1 MTAEERQFMLTAA
14 WIFVR
19 HGQRERAR
27 AIVEA
32 LVEENPRDG
41 VSAAALA
48 ELLLASGE
56 ARQALRVIRAAD
68 FPPEL
73 ARAEAILETRALNA
87 LGRDAE
93 GARRWS
99 RYLAS
104 RKGSA
109 RTWIS
114 D

>member
-1 MTAEERQFMLTAA
+1 MLTAA
-14 WIFVR
+14 WLFVR
-19 HGQRERAR
+19 HGQSAR
-27 AIVEA
+27 ACVLVEA

-48 ELLLASGE
+48 ELLLAKGA
-56 ARQALRVIRAAD
+56 ARAALRVIRAAD
-68 FPPEL
+68 FPAEL
-73 ARAEAILETRALNA
+73 ARAEAILETRALEQ
-87 LGRDAE
+87 LGRMEE
-93 GARRWS
+93 GQNRWK

>member
-48 ELLLASGE
+48 ELLLVAGE

>member
-14 WIFVR
+14 WLFVR
-19 HGQRERAR
+19 HGQSDRAR
-27 AIVEA
+27 VLVEA

-48 ELLLASGE
+48 ELLLARGE

-68 FPPEL
+68 FPAEL
-73 ARAEAILETRALNA
+73 SRAEAILETRALEM
-87 LGRDAE
+87 LGRTDE
-93 GARRWS
+93 GKNRWK
-99 RYLAS
+99 RYLVS

-114 D
+114 E

>member
-1 MTAEERQFMLTAA
+1 MLTAA

-87 LGRDAE
+87 LGRSEE
-93 GARRWS
+93 GARRWA

-104 RKGSA
+104 RKGGA